1 MSGGQGPTA
10 GTGKL
15 VSVICRTVG
24 RTTLAKA
31 LASIAEQTH
40 RDIEIVLVNA
50 SCVALDSMLPRAY
63 PFPIT
68 LIGGETKLGRAD
80 AANAGL
86 DASTGEYL
94 LFLDDDDWIA
104 STHITG
110 LLSTLEAN
118 PQVGAAY
125 SSTNKVSANGEPA
138 GIDFDQD
145 FDPILLMRDNFIP
158 IHSVLFRKSLLA
170 HHCRFD
176 TELEVY
182 EDWDFW
188 IQLSQHTR
196 FLHLDSFTAF
206 YREGGDSETDANN
219 IEDRFSMDNTLG
231 ISRARVYE
239 KWKNSW
245 SGEQIS
251 ALIENSL
258 ADDAIRSLH
267 VDIAMKNAELDR
279 VAARLE
285 KTASDYKLMQTEYG
299 LIQSNYKL
307 IESAYQTTKQQ
318 LEGTQTELAAVS
330 EVAGLRESELR
341 NLRKRMREQQNH
353 IKQLEHAHSLIEN
366 SVFWRATYPLRKLR
380 DLLRPATP
388 SQPIASPDA
397 AAEPPETLGHADIDF
412 KAAYSRQAMQHFADF
427 LKKGVPLALPS
438 SESPKKVSI
447 VLVFYNQAHLS
458 LLCLQS
464 IVKHAD
470 NVEVIIV
477 DNNSTDETNQLLD
490 LIEGAAIIR
499 NDENRGFVKAVN
511 QAVNLANGEQIL
523 LLNNDASLEKD
534 AITIASATLDSADDI
549 GAVGGKIL
557 LLDGSLQEAGSL
569 IWRDG
574 SCLGYGRGDDPNKP
588 EYKFRR
594 DVDYC
599 SGAFLLFSK
608 QDFDALAGFDEDF
621 APAYYEESDFCVRLR
636 KAGKRIVYEPRAVIT
651 HFEFASTGGMNKAS
665 ELQQEHRKL
674 FCEKHEEF
682 LAQLFDNQQHSQLE
696 ARSPA
701 GVETVLM
708 IDDRVPY
715 PSMGSG
721 YPRSCHIVHELMA
734 RPMRVTFYPLQF
746 PHDDWLDIYT
756 EIGVDVEVMLDHGR
770 ERLQQFLEERAGF
783 YDYILISRDHNMTF
797 FNTAAIL
804 EPAIAEKTQVIYDA
818 EALIAPREIMQRR
831 LQGEDVSETEL
842 NRAVKEEIQKARL
855 ADAVIAVSE
864 AEADSFRRIGNK
876 QTVVAGHAISARRGD
891 KGFEARRDMLFVGAL
906 REDESPNVDSL
917 LWFIENSLPAIVAS
931 EPDAK
936 LIVVGENT
944 APALE
949 SIKQDHVV
957 FMGRQASIEE
967 FYDNCRVFIAPTRFA
982 AGIPH
987 KVHEAAANG
996 IPSVV
1001 TPLLAGQLNWRD
1013 ETELLVAESGD
1024 EFARQCLRLYQDG
1037 SLWQAVQDGGSAAV
1051 ARDCS
1056 EQGFRDSL
1064 YTLFDKQAS

>member
-1 MSGGQGPTA
+1 MSDGQDPTA

-24 RTTLAKA
+24 RVTLTEA

-40 RDIEIVLVNA
+40 RDIEVVLVNA
-50 SCVALDSMLPRAY
+50 ACADLDALLPPAFPFPVNLVSGEAKLPRS
-63 PFPIT
+63 
-68 LIGGETKLGRAD
+68 D

-86 DASTGEYL
+86 DASAGDFL

-104 STHITG
+104 PAHISR
-110 LLSTLEAN
+110 LLSTLESQ
-118 PQVGAAY
+118 PQDGVAY
-125 SSTNKVSANGEPA
+125 SSARKVSATGEPV
-138 GIDFDQD
+138 GVDFNQD

-158 IHSVLFRKSLLA
+158 IHSVLFRKSLLT
-170 HHCRFD
+170 HNCRFD

-188 IQLSQHTR
+188 IQLSQYTNFQHVEGV
-196 FLHLDSFTAF
+196 TAF
-206 YREGGDSETDANN
+206 YREGGDSETDANT
-219 IEDRFSMDNTLG
+219 IDDRFSTDNILG

-239 KWKNSW
+239 KWKSSW
-245 SGEQIS
+245 SGQQIS
-251 ALIENSL
+251 ALIKSSL
-258 ADDAIRSLH
+258 ADDVIHSLH
-267 VDIAMKNAELDR
+267 ADIATKNEELDR
-279 VAARLE
+279 VAARLG
-285 KTASDYKLMQTEYG
+285 KTASDCKHIQTEYE
-299 LIQSNYKL
+299 LIQ
-307 IESAYQTTKQQ
+307 SAYQTTKHQ
-318 LEGTQTELAAVS
+318 LEETQTELAAVS
-330 EVAGLRESELR
+330 EVASQWESELR
-341 NLRKRMREQQNH
+341 NLRKHMHELQNH
-353 IKQLEHAHSLIEN
+353 IKQVENAHSLIEN
-366 SVFWRATYPLRKLR
+366 SLFWRATYPLRWLR
-380 DLLRPATP
+380 DLLRPAAP
-388 SQPIASPDA
+388 SQPIASPDP
-397 AAEPPETLGHADIDF
+397 AEVPPEKSENADEDF
-412 KAAYSRQAMQHFADF
+412 KATYSRQAKQHFAEF
-427 LKKGVPLALPS
+427 LRKGTSLKLPH
-438 SESPKKVSI
+438 SESPKVSI

-464 IVKHAD
+464 IIEHAD
-470 NVEVIIV
+470 NVEVVIV

-499 NDENRGFVKAVN
+499 NDDNRGFVKAVN
-511 QAVNLANGEQIL
+511 QAINVANGEQIL

-534 AITIASATLDSADDI
+534 AITIASATLNSADDI

-588 EYKFRR
+588 EYMFRR

-682 LAQLFDNQQHSQLE
+682 LTQFFDNQQQSPLW

-721 YPRSCHIVHELMA
+721 YPRSCHIIQELVA

-783 YDYILISRDHNMTF
+783 FDYILISRDHNMEF

-804 EPAIAEKTQVIYDA
+804 EPSIAEKARVIYDA

-831 LQGEDVSETEL
+831 LRGEDVSETEL
-842 NRAVKEEIQKARL
+842 NRAVKDEIQKARL

-864 AEADSFRRIGNK
+864 AEAESFRRIGDK
-876 QTVVAGHAISARRGD
+876 KTVVAGHAITARRGD

-917 LWFIENSLPAIVAS
+917 LWFIENSLPAIIAA
-931 EPDAK
+931 EPDAR
-936 LIVVGENT
+936 LIVVGDNT
-944 APALE
+944 AAALA
-949 SIKQDHVV
+949 SINQDSVV
-957 FMGRQASIEE
+957 FMGRQASIED
-967 FYDNCRVFIAPTRFA
+967 FYDSCRVFIAPTRFA

-1024 EFARQCLRLYQDG
+1024 QFATQCLRLYQNE

-1064 YTLFDKQAS
+1064 YALLDKQAS

>member
-1 MSGGQGPTA
+1 MSGGQDPIA

-24 RTTLAKA
+24 RATLTEA

-40 RDIEIVLVNA
+40 HDVEVVLVNA
-50 SCVALDSMLPRAY
+50 ACVDLDSLVPPDF
-63 PFPIT
+63 PFPINQ
-68 LIGGETKLGRAD
+68 IAGDAKLPRAD
-80 AANAGL
+80 AANVGL
-86 DASTGEYL
+86 DTSSGDFL
-94 LFLDDDDWIA
+94 IFLDDDDWIA
-104 STHITG
+104 PEHITC
-110 LLSTLEAN
+110 LLNTLAAHPEDG
-118 PQVGAAY
+118 VAY
-125 SSTNKVSANGEPA
+125 SSTRKVSATGEPA
-138 GIDFDQD
+138 GVDFDQD

-158 IHSVLFRKSLLA
+158 IHSVLFRQSLLA
-170 HHCRFD
+170 HNCRFD

-188 IQLSQHTR
+188 LQLSQHTR
-196 FLHLDSFTAF
+196 FHHVDKFTAF
-206 YREGGDSETDANN
+206 YREGGDSETDANT
-219 IEDRFSMDNTLG
+219 IEDRFSMDNILG
-231 ISRARVYE
+231 VSRARVYE
-239 KWKNSW
+239 KWKHSW
-245 SGEQIS
+245 RGEQIS
-251 ALIENSL
+251 ALIESSL
-258 ADDAIRSLH
+258 ADETIRSLH
-267 VDIAMKNAELDR
+267 TDIASKNAELDR
-279 VAARLE
+279 VAARLD
-285 KTASDYKLMQTEYG
+285 KTASDYQVIQT
-299 LIQSNYKL
+299 
-307 IESAYQTTKQQ
+307 AYRTAKHE
-318 LEGTQTELAAVS
+318 LETTQTQLAEVS
-330 EVAGLRESELR
+330 KVAAQRESELR
-341 NLRKRMREQQNH
+341 HMRKRMQELHAH
-353 IKQLEHAHSLIEN
+353 IKQLEHAHSLIE
-366 SVFWRATYPLRKLR
+366 SSLFWRATYPLRKLR
-380 DLLRPATP
+380 DLLRPTMPTP
-388 SQPIASPDA
+388 APASNDVGEKQTETNA
-397 AAEPPETLGHADIDF
+397 AASEDF
-412 KAAYSRQAMQHFADF
+412 KAAYSQQAKKHFADF
-427 LKKGVPLALPS
+427 LKQGTPLQLPC
-438 SESPKKVSI
+438 SESPKVSI

-464 IVKHAD
+464 IIEHAA
-470 NVEVIIV
+470 NVEVVIV
-477 DNNSTDETNQLLD
+477 DNNSTDETNKLLD
-490 LIEGAAIIR
+490 LIKGAAIIR
-499 NDENRGFVKAVN
+499 NEDNRGFVKAVN
-511 QAVNLANGEQIL
+511 QAVNLARGEQVL

-534 AITIASATLDSADDI
+534 AISVASATLESAEDI

-588 EYKFRR
+588 EYMFRR

-608 QDFDALAGFDEDF
+608 QDFDALGGFDEDF

-665 ELQQEHRKL
+665 ELQQKHRKL
-674 FCEKHEEF
+674 FCEKHKEF
-682 LAQLFDNQQHSQLE
+682 LSRLYDHQHHSQLD

-721 YPRSCHIVHELMA
+721 YPRSCHIIHELVA

-770 ERLQQFLEERAGF
+770 ERLQQFLEERAEF
-783 YDYILISRDHNMTF
+783 FDYILISRDHNMEF

-804 EPAIAEKTQVIYDA
+804 EPAIAERARVIYDA

-831 LQGEDVSETEL
+831 LQGEVISETEL
-842 NRAVKEEIQKARL
+842 NRAVKQEIEKARL

-864 AEADSFRRIGNK
+864 AEAKSFRDIGGK
-876 QTVVAGHAISARRGD
+876 QTAVAGHAITARRGAKD
-891 KGFEARRDMLFVGAL
+891 FEARRDILFVGAL

-917 LWFIENSLPAIVAS
+917 LWFIEESLPAILAA
-931 EPDAK
+931 EPAAR
-936 LIVVGENT
+936 LIVVGDNT
-944 APALE
+944 AAALG
-949 SIKQDHVV
+949 SINQDSVV
-957 FMGRQASIEE
+957 FMGRQATIEE
-967 FYDNCRVFIAPTRFA
+967 FYDDCRVFIAPTRFA

-1001 TPLLAGQLNWRD
+1001 TPLLAGQLNWGD
-1013 ETELLVAESGD
+1013 ESELLVAETGA
-1024 EFARQCLRLYQDG
+1024 EFARQCLRLYQDET
-1037 SLWQAVQDGGSAAV
+1037 LWRALQDGGSAAV

-1056 EQGFRDSL
+1056 AQSFRESL
-1064 YTLFDKQAS
+1064 YALLDKQAS

>member
-1 MSGGQGPTA
+1 
-10 GTGKL
+10 
-15 VSVICRTVG
+15 V
-24 RTTLAKA
+24 TLTEA

-40 RDIEIVLVNA
+40 REIEVVLVNA
-50 SCVALDSMLPRAY
+50 ACADLNALLPPSFPLPVNLVSGEAKLPRS
-63 PFPIT
+63 
-68 LIGGETKLGRAD
+68 D

-251 ALIENSL
+251 ALIKSSL
-258 ADDAIRSLH
+258 ADDVIHSLH
-267 VDIAMKNAELDR
+267 ADIATKNAELVR

-285 KTASDYKLMQTEYG
+285 KVASDYKLIQTDYK
-299 LIQSNYKL
+299 LIQTDYKL
-307 IESAYQTTKQQ
+307 IETAYQAKKYA
-318 LEGTQTELAAVS
+318 LETTQTELAAARN
-330 EVAGLRESELR
+330 VAGQRENELR
-341 NLRKRMREQQNH
+341 HLRKLLQELHDH
-353 IKQLEHAHSLIEN
+353 IKQVEHAHKLIE
-366 SVFWRATYPLRKLR
+366 SSRFWRATYPLRKLR
-380 DLLRPATP
+380 DLLRPAGIPTP
-388 SQPIASPDA
+388 ALASNDA
-397 AAEPPETLGHADIDF
+397 SEKQTDTNDDANEDF